1 VRRRAGTGSRN
12 AGGAD
17 EPLLRVRD
25 LSVRYGGV
33 AAVSAVSFDIREGDV
48 VGLIGPNGAGKTTCI
63 DALSGF
69 TPMSPTTGTGPR
81 LTFRGVVLDDL
92 GPHERA
98 RQGFVRTFQSLELF
112 DDLTVRENLLV
123 SASRPSVWSTL
134 TDALF
139 PKRQRD
145 PDVDETLELLG
156 IEQDADRRPSELPNG
171 RRQLVALGRA
181 LAASPSLVLL
191 DEPAAGLGPGE
202 TEELAALLRQLPGR
216 GVSVLLVD
224 HDMGLVLGVCDQVHV
239 LDFGSIIASGPPE
252 QIRNDPV
259 VVSAYL
265 GRSATPPGGDPA
277 TQGAGPQKETA

>member
-1 VRRRAGTGSRN
+1 VKRRVGTRTRS
-12 AGGAD
+12 AGGVD

-33 AAVSAVSFDIREGDV
+33 AAVSAVSFDIHEGDI

-69 TPMSPTTGTGPR
+69 TPMSPATGTGPR

-92 GPHERA
+92 GPHDRA
-98 RQGFVRTFQSLELF
+98 RRGFVRTFQSLELF

-123 SASRPSVWSTL
+123 SASRPTVWSTF
-134 TDALF
+134 TDALL

-145 PDVDETLELLG
+145 PSVDEALELLG
-156 IEQDADRRPSELPNG
+156 IAQDADRRPSELSNG
-171 RRQLVALGRA
+171 RRHLVALGRA

-224 HDMGLVLGVCDQVHV
+224 HDMGLVLGSCDQVHV
-239 LDFGSIIASGPPE
+239 LDFGSIISSGPPE

-259 VVSAYL
+259 VLSAYL
-265 GRSATPPGGDPA
+265 GRSASPPGGGPA
-277 TQGAGPQKETA
+277 PHGAGPQKETA

>member
-12 AGGAD
+12 ARGPD

-33 AAVSAVSFDIREGDV
+33 AAVSGVSFDIREGDV

-69 TPMSPTTGTGPR
+69 TPMSPRTGTGPR
-81 LTFRGVVLDDL
+81 LTFRGEVLDDL

-134 TDALF
+134 TDALL

-145 PDVDETLELLG
+145 PGVDETLELLG
-156 IEQDADRRPSELPNG
+156 IEGDADRRPSELPNG

-265 GRSATPPGGDPA
+265 GRSATPPGGDSA
-277 TQGAGPQKETA
+277 AQGAGQQKETA